1 MYTYL
6 DIYLYCNN
14 LAEMT
19 IKELH
24 DSIAFGLKR
33 KAEYYSYVVVVVVVV
48 IVVVFTLN
56 RSFYRTTSAIPPVS
70 FLILHPREI
79 QILWSDSVTEKNQ
92 TLKDQGRQ
100 IKC

>member
-6 DIYLYCNN
+6 YICNN

-24 DSIAFGLKR
+24 GSITFGLKR

-48 IVVVFTLN
+48 FKLD
-56 RSFYRTTSAIPPVS
+56 RSFYPTTSAVPPVS
-70 FLILHPREI
+70 FLILHPRET
-79 QILWSDSVTEKNQ
+79 QIMWSDSETEKSNA
-92 TLKDQGRQ
+92 KESR
-100 IKC
+100 